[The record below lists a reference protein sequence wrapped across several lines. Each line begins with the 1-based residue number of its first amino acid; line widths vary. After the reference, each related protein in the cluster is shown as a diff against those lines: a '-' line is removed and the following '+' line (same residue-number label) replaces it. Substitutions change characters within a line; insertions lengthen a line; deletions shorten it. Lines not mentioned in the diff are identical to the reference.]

1 MIKRLLPLFLAVTC
15 LAQTHTPHLGL
26 YQPTVGQNMGTWGP
40 LLNSNSSVLDNIF
53 ALSTCGD
60 TSHAV
65 SWNASTKTL
74 GCQLINNT
82 PSGIL
87 PVLNG
92 GTGTANPS
100 LVAGQ
105 NIGITGAWPNQ
116 TITATGSAGGSPA
129 GSNGQIQYN
138 NAGNFGAFADGS
150 SVQVLHGGRTYSSV
164 GLTTDVSGILPIANG
179 GNGSASPGI
188 VQGTGAI
195 VTGSWPNQT
204 ISVSGG
210 GGGGSYT
217 TLKVMSAYASAQL
230 ALNDINVGDT
240 MMVDGTYSLCNGT
253 ISTSNF
259 ILEGSGFQSGVLQC
273 GTANA
278 PVLTVSG
285 NGVLVQNLNIKHTV
299 SPTSGGEGLVF
310 AVGTTSD
317 RVVQNLIQLNYD
329 GLVLGPSSFGVVTAN
344 YIQRNNNH
352 GVLFKSDGISQVM
365 QWAMS
370 GNLVQQNL
378 GDGYNFVLGASVT
391 GLQITCPTFEGE
403 TAYGNAGKGW
413 DISASAATT
422 SGIGDCFWGASSFA
436 SFNNDDGFYLDP
448 GPNGGRNFQIV
459 GGFSE
464 LSGQYTGGAGY
475 SNATQ
480 SATNIGYGV
489 EITSS
494 CDSTISPMVVGMTLW
509 QNSYSGVISSCTGTE
524 FANISAF
531 KSGISGSSNSWQRAG
546 VAVRASNIGV
556 HGGYM
561 RNSGGAQTYGVDISN
576 SADTPDILGV
586 RCDSTTTTC
595 INASTSP
602 ANGFQSY
609 VGNKRLIIGT
619 GTPAMVC
626 TNGDE
631 YRRSDAGNFST
642 LYVCKNAAWGAIN

>member
-1 MIKRLLPLFLAVTC
+1 MIKRILPLFLAVSC

-100 LVAGQ
+100 LVAGP
-105 NIGITGAWPNQ
+105 NIGITGA
-116 TITATGSAGGSPA
+116 
-129 GSNGQIQYN
+129 
-138 NAGNFGAFADGS
+138 
-150 SVQVLHGGRTYSSV
+150 
-164 GLTTDVSGILPIANG
+164 
-179 GNGSASPGI
+179 
-188 VQGTGAI
+188 
-195 VTGSWPNQT
+195 WPNQT

-230 ALNDINVGDT
+230 ALNDINPGDT
-240 MMVDGTYSLCNGT
+240 MMVDGTYALCNGSL
-253 ISTSNF
+253 STSNAQL
-259 ILEGSGFQSGVLQC
+259 IGSGFQSGVLQC

-278 PVLTVSG
+278 PVLSVSG
-285 NGVLVQNLNIKHTV
+285 NIVFNAINLKHTV
-299 SPTSGGEGLVF
+299 NPTSGGDGLVILG
-310 AVGTTSD
+310 GTTSV
-317 RVVQNLIQLNYD
+317 RITNSLIQLNYN
-329 GLVLGPSSFGVVTAN
+329 GLVLGYSSFGVVTAN

-352 GVLFKSDGISQVM
+352 GVVFKSDGVSQVM

-378 GDGYNFVLGASVT
+378 GDGYNFVLGGSVT

-403 TAYGNAGKGW
+403 TSYGNAGKGW